1 MYDTELSAIASRSTS
16 PNERRVTLSTRF
28 ITQEDTPTMKKR
40 IIALLLCLAALVAVL
55 ASCSG
60 SIDADSEYKGQQIT
74 MYLSENIYDLDPVN
88 AYKNESMRAIVSL
101 LFDTLF
107 KLDEN
112 GKVTESLA
120 KSYRTEKTSKGE
132 YFMYI
137 EIKDDARWSDNQP
150 VTADDV
156 VFAWKRILNPNNSYG
171 YASLLF
177 DIKNARK
184 YNEAEV
190 SKDDIGLIA
199 DGKLLT
205 IQFEKE
211 IDYDQFLLNLTS
223 LALAPLREDI
233 ASKNVDWA
241 KKPGIMST
249 SGPFKL
255 SKVGFYKN
263 GTVVY
268 EDINY
273 SVKKTD
279 ENNKVLLDK
288 NGNAIYKDATE
299 PDFFGEQRVSSYIL
313 ERNLYYYR
321 NAEDEE
327 KLDKSVTPYRIIVDC
342 SLSEEEILEAYNKGI
357 IAYIGDI
364 PVSLRDDLNS
374 SVTKK
379 DSLSTN
385 ICYLNQNAEILTNEI
400 IGYEDEEETM
410 PIYRTE
416 KLFAITEVRQ
426 ALSLAIDR
434 DQIAKDLVFAK
445 KATGL
450 VPTGVFD
457 TNSADKLFRNTNKKS
472 YEYLNTD
479 LTEAKAL
486 LAEAGITASDYS
498 FSITVPCYDEVY
510 LYVAE
515 QLVEAWGTN
524 GLGFNVTLNKRGTV
538 ANNDYHRDVASVPG
552 DLCDDLWAE
561 DIMAGKYEVAI
572 LDLVAPSADPFSV
585 LAPFARKFSGQAMDM
600 SDPESYVAS
609 THSTGYDSEEYNALI
624 EKIYN
629 NKNTAKRSADLHA
642 AEDILMED
650 MPIIPIVFNQTAYVV
665 NDDVLELN
673 DKSLFSNSNEY
684 YYPVP
689 FDKIEVK
696 DYEKYELKCAK
707 YVFENYEEW
716 TANPKSYFCVTFAG
730 LSLNEFVYTNSNY
743 FYLFKDKYGV
753 SGYEWMPE
761 KPEKTNKPQETT
773 PEQTPDNE
781 DATDETDTGV
791 TE

>member
-1 MYDTELSAIASRSTS
+1 
-16 PNERRVTLSTRF
+16 
-28 ITQEDTPTMKKR
+28 MKKR
-40 IIALLLCLAALVAVL
+40 IIALLLCLAAFVTVL

-74 MYLSENIYDLDPVN
+74 MYLSDNIYDLDPVN
-88 AYKNESMRAIVSL
+88 AYTNESMRAIVSL

-107 KLDEN
+107 KLGED

-120 KSYRTEKTSKGE
+120 KSYRIEKTKKGE

-177 DIKNARK
+177 DIKNARA

-211 IDYDQFLLNLTS
+211 INYDQFLLNLTS

-241 KKPGIMST
+241 KKPGIMAS

-263 GTVVY
+263 GAVEY

-279 ENNKVLLDK
+279 DKNMVLLDK

-299 PDFFGEQRVSSYIL
+299 ADMFAEQKVTGYIL

-342 SLSEEEILEAYNKGI
+342 SLSNEEILKAYNDGI
-357 IAYIGDI
+357 ITFIGDI
-364 PVSLRDDLNS
+364 PVSLRDDLKNDAT
-374 SVTKK
+374 VK

-385 ICYLNQNAEILTNEI
+385 VCYLNQNADILTNEI
-400 IGYEDEEETM
+400 IGYEDEAQTK

-416 KLFAITEVRQ
+416 KLFANTKVRQ
-426 ALSLAIDR
+426 ALSLAINR
-434 DQIAKDLVFAK
+434 DTIAQALVFAQ

-457 TNSADKLFRNTNKKS
+457 TSSAKTLFRNANTTS
-472 YEYLNTD
+472 YEFLSYDMTRAKNL
-479 LTEAKAL
+479 LT
-486 LAEAGITASDYS
+486 EAGITASDYS

-510 LYVAE
+510 LYVADAIAK
-515 QLVEAWGTN
+515 AWGSE
-524 GLGFNVTLNKRGTV
+524 GLGFNVTVNVRGTV

-561 DIMAGKYEVAI
+561 DLKAGKYEVAI

-600 SDPESYVAS
+600 SNPENYLAS
-609 THSTGYDSEEYNALI
+609 PHSTGYDSEEYNTLM
-624 EKIYN
+624 EKIYG
-629 NKNTAKRSADLHA
+629 NKNIASRSGDLHS
-642 AEDILMED
+642 AEAILMED
-650 MPIIPIVFNQTAYVV
+650 MPVIPIVFNKTAYVI

-696 DYEKYELKCAK
+696 NYEEYELKCAK
-707 YVFENYEEW
+707 FIFDNFETW
-716 TANPKSYFCVTFAG
+716 KTNPESYFCVTFAT
-730 LSLNEFVYTNSNY
+730 LSLRDFVYTNSNY

-753 SGYEWMPE
+753 KGYEWMPE
-761 KPEKTNKPQETT
+761 KPEKEKPQTGTEAETG
-773 PEQTPDNE
+773 D
-781 DATDETDTGV
+781 V
-791 TE
+791 TEESESTVTE

>member
-1 MYDTELSAIASRSTS
+1 
-16 PNERRVTLSTRF
+16 
-28 ITQEDTPTMKKR
+28 MKKR

-55 ASCSG
+55 ASCAG

-101 LFDTLF
+101 LFDTLY

-120 KSYRTEKTSKGE
+120 KSYRTEKTDKGE

-177 DIKNARK
+177 DIKNAKK

-241 KKPGIMST
+241 KKPGIMAS

-255 SKVGFYKN
+255 AKVGFYKN
-263 GTVVY
+263 GTVQY

-299 PDFFGEQRVSSYIL
+299 TDMFGEQRVSSYIL

-342 SLSEEEILEAYNKGI
+342 SLSEEEIIEAYKNGV
-357 IAYIGDI
+357 IAFIGDI
-364 PVSLRDDLNS
+364 PVSIRNDLKS
-374 SVTKK
+374 DATTK

-400 IGYEDEEETM
+400 IGYEDEEETK

-416 KLFAITEVRQ
+416 KLFAIPEVRQ

-434 DQIAKDLVFAK
+434 EQIAQDLVFAK

-472 YEYLNTD
+472 YKYLNTD
-479 LTEAKAL
+479 TTAAAELLTS
-486 LAEAGITASDYS
+486 AGITAADYS
-498 FSITVPCYDEVY
+498 FSITVPGYDEVY

-515 QLVEAWGTN
+515 QLVKAWGAE
-524 GLGFNVTLNKRGTV
+524 GLGFNVTLNVRGTV
-538 ANNDYHRDVASVPG
+538 ANNDYHRDVASIPT

-561 DIMAGKYEVAI
+561 DIKAGNYEVAI
-572 LDLVAPSADPFSV
+572 LDLVAPSVDPFSV
-585 LAPFARKFSGQAMDM
+585 LAPFARQFSGQAMDM
-600 SDPESYVAS
+600 SDPENYLMS
-609 THSTGYDSEEYNALI
+609 THPTGYDSDEYNALI

-629 NKNTAKRSADLHA
+629 NKNISKRSADLHA

-650 MPIIPIVFNQTAYVV
+650 MPVIPIVFNTTAYVV
-665 NDDVLELN
+665 NDDILELN
-673 DKSLFSNSNEY
+673 DKSLFTNSNEY

-689 FDKIEVK
+689 FDKVEIK
-696 DYEKYELKCAK
+696 DYEEYELKCAK
-707 YVFENYEEW
+707 YVFENYDEW
-716 TANPKSYFCVTFAG
+716 TTNPKSYFCVTFAG
-730 LSLNEFVYTNSNY
+730 LSLNDFVYTNSNY
-743 FYLFKDKYGV
+743 YYLFKDKYGV
-753 SGYEWMPE
+753 KGYEWMPE
-761 KPEKTNKPQETT
+761 KPEKNNNKPQETT
-773 PEQTPDNE
+773 TEQTPNNE
-781 DATDETDTGV
+781 ETTGEVDTGAA
-791 TE
+791 E